1 MPFMDLLFN
10 KNEQV
15 VENNVEFSLLN
26 LKEYIT
32 SKISFLVSAYPITDL
47 LLYLCILIIITFV
60 LKNIFSFFQTYFMSS
75 VEQGIVQK
83 IQLELYS
90 HIHDLP
96 ISFFVNEKKG
106 NLISRIINDVKIIND
121 SLVAVINSAFRDPPQ
136 IITYSI
142 MLFVFNWKLSLFIFA
157 LSPILG
163 FVLSKIGDNLKKKS
177 ISTQEH
183 ISEVTSL
190 LDETLAAMRIVKAFN
205 MEKYEVNR
213 FHKATDNYYG
223 AMIGLIRRRA
233 LASPVTEIIGIVF
246 ITMILYFI
254 GIQIVS
260 GDGYMSPG
268 AFVLYLGLIF
278 QLMTPLKFF
287 GQVFNSIKEGIAA
300 SERVFSILKI
310 EPSIKNKEN
319 PVVIDKFKESIKF
332 DKVNFSYD
340 GKTDVLSNIDFEIK
354 PGELIA
360 LVGASGAGK
369 STLIDLIPRFYDPTA
384 GEVTLDG
391 LNLKEIDLTSLRNL
405 IGIVS
410 QETIL
415 FNDTIKN
422 NIAYGDKKY
431 SEKEIIEAARA
442 AYAHIF
448 IEELENGYETII
460 GDRGLKLSGGQRQ
473 RIAIARAILK
483 NPPILILD
491 EATSALDSESEKWVQ
506 KALYR
511 LMEGRTSIVIAHRL
525 STIKQAD
532 NILVIDKGVIQESG
546 KHSELFAMDGVYKKL
561 HDLQFK

>member
-1 MPFMDLLFN
+1 MLVYLKFFKYFKYFIRKFLLANIFMILSIIFNVISLVMIMPFMDLLFN
-10 KNEQV
+10 KNEQAV
-15 VENNVEFSLLN
+15 KKNVEFSLLN

-32 SKISFLVSAYPITDL
+32 SKISFLVTAYPITDL

-268 AFVLYLGLIF
+268 AFVL
-278 QLMTPLKFF
+278 
-287 GQVFNSIKEGIAA
+287 
-300 SERVFSILKI
+300 
-310 EPSIKNKEN
+310 
-319 PVVIDKFKESIKF
+319 
-332 DKVNFSYD
+332 
-340 GKTDVLSNIDFEIK
+340 
-354 PGELIA
+354 
-360 LVGASGAGK
+360 
-369 STLIDLIPRFYDPTA
+369 
-384 GEVTLDG
+384 
-391 LNLKEIDLTSLRNL
+391 SL
-405 IGIVS
+405 
-410 QETIL
+410 
-415 FNDTIKN
+415 
-422 NIAYGDKKY
+422 
-431 SEKEIIEAARA
+431 
-442 AYAHIF
+442 
-448 IEELENGYETII
+448 
-460 GDRGLKLSGGQRQ
+460 
-473 RIAIARAILK
+473 
-483 NPPILILD
+483 
-491 EATSALDSESEKWVQ
+491 
-506 KALYR
+506 
-511 LMEGRTSIVIAHRL
+511 
-525 STIKQAD
+525 
-532 NILVIDKGVIQESG
+532 
-546 KHSELFAMDGVYKKL
+546 
-561 HDLQFK
+561 